1 MSKKKNF
8 KASRGWLKNFL
19 KRGGLNNVVKNEF

>member
-1 MSKKKNF
+1 MTSNKHF

-19 KRGGLNNVVKNEF
+19 KRYFKKEDKEIKI